1 MATGEDRSKWGATI
15 QGDSANMADSFE
27 VQLSYTG
34 KKSPE
39 RILDHPASPAELVW
53 HGTPTCSNPNLLYYG
68 DNLDLLASLLRHT
81 QLQSQIKLIYIDP
94 PFATQKIF
102 KSRTRNNAYHDLLT
116 GAHYLEFMRERLVF
130 LRELLAQDGSI
141 YVHLDDNMVFHIKL
155 IMDELFGRSN
165 FRSFITRR
173 KCNPKNY
180 TRRQYGNVS
189 DYILFYTKSNQY
201 IWNRPHHEWTDEHS
215 HQEYLYVEKHTGRRY
230 KKVPLHAPGE
240 RNGMTGQA
248 WRGMLPPLGKHWQYT
263 PETLE
268 QMDQRGE
275 IYWSSNGNP
284 RRKIYLDESQGI
296 PIQDIWLDV
305 KDAHNQNIKVTGYPT
320 EKPTE
325 LLRRIIQASS
335 QEGDL
340 VLDCFAGSGTTLT
353 VASELNRSWIGMDNS
368 LEALKTI
375 LKRFAFG
382 LEAMGDFTHKTSPDT
397 NQPSLPMFDKH
408 QGIRNFELHTF
419 PCLVSELQPLLPLLD

>member
-1 MATGEDRSKWGATI
+1 
-15 QGDSANMADSFE
+15 
-27 VQLSYTG
+27 
-34 KKSPE
+34 
-39 RILDHPASPAELVW
+39 
-53 HGTPTCSNPNLLYYG
+53 
-68 DNLDLLASLLRHT
+68 
-81 QLQSQIKLIYIDP
+81 
-94 PFATQKIF
+94 
-102 KSRTRNNAYHDLLT
+102 
-116 GAHYLEFMRERLVF
+116 
-130 LRELLAQDGSI
+130 
-141 YVHLDDNMVFHIKL
+141 
-155 IMDELFGRSN
+155 
-165 FRSFITRR
+165 
-173 KCNPKNY
+173 
-180 TRRQYGNVS
+180 
-189 DYILFYTKSNQY
+189 
-201 IWNRPHHEWTDEHS
+201 
-215 HQEYLYVEKHTGRRY
+215 
-230 KKVPLHAPGE
+230 
-240 RNGMTGQA
+240 
-248 WRGMLPPLGKHWQYT
+248 MLPPLGKHWQYT

-419 PCLVSELQPLLPLLD
+419 PYLVSELQPLLPLLD